1 MVSNH
6 EMLGKMQER
15 IAQVRQRVIDEEA
28 RVAELRRDGQAMEDA
43 SRLLREIKQT
53 LRLIELRR
61 DALVLPC
68 RAAGER
74 T

>member
-1 MVSNH
+1 
-6 EMLGKMQER
+6 
-15 IAQVRQRVIDEEA
+15 
-28 RVAELRRDGQAMEDA
+28 MEDA